1 MHVIFANCIP
11 FSLNL
16 VFQALLCS
24 GYILGLLSVLS
35 EIKDAPRTYEHRE
48 DKFNICRGFL
58 VAIFPFPLL
67 EIEEIIYAQKK
78 KV

>member
-16 VFQALLCS
+16 VFQALICS

-35 EIKDAPRTYEHRE
+35 EIKDAPRTYEHWE
-48 DKFNICRGFL
+48 DRFNIWGVL

-67 EIEEIIYAQKK
+67 EIEEIMHAQKK
-78 KV
+78 KI